1 MQALKN
7 LGLNI
12 TRATLEDGCATTGKA
27 GVNRFYVT
35 DAKTSDK
42 IVLSERL
49 EEIRGTIINN
59 MLQYHPES
67 RDVLAAGRRA
77 GAVTERVL
85 GARTPSAV
93 PTIITVSPDR
103 TGSRSALVVR
113 TVDRPGLLVDIV
125 RTLKDCSLNVVS
137 ANVATVGLQA
147 EDTFYV
153 TYQGAALSKNM
164 EQLTI
169 NALQYFLMIAEV
181 EKEESY

>member
-1 MQALKN
+1 
-7 LGLNI
+7 
-12 TRATLEDGCATTGKA
+12 
-27 GVNRFYVT
+27 
-35 DAKTSDK
+35 
-42 IVLSERL
+42 VLSERL

-164 EQLTI
+164 VRVRSSETLHASSHAARAQEQLTI

-181 EKEESY
+181 EKEEVRVQAASEGTHADARATQSY